1 MRTVATFRE
10 GYQAHLAK
18 GKLEAEGIL
27 PIVLDEYLIGINW
40 MYSQAIGG
48 VKLQVPEADFE
59 RALEILKEDYSK
71 ELKAIN
77 DRDICPACGFPS
89 ISIRPYSRWWLI
101 PSILFLFPIFF
112 RRKTWKCNDCGHE
125 W

>member
-1 MRTVATFRE
+1 MKTVATFRE
-10 GYQAHLAK
+10 AYQAYLAK
-18 GKLEAEGIL
+18 GKLEAEGIFT
-27 PIVLDEYLIGINW
+27 IILDEYLIGINW

-59 RALEILKEDYSK
+59 RAREILKEGYSQ
-71 ELKAIN
+71 EIDAIN
-77 DRDICPACGFPS
+77 DRDVCPACGSPS
-89 ISIRPYSRWWLI
+89 ISIRPYSCWWLI

-112 RRKTWKCNDCGHE
+112 RRKKWKCVDCGHE